1 MAQTHSQAELEAKAA
16 EIRHYV
22 ALHWGWFL
30 GLGVFLIIAG
40 GAAIAFPLVS
50 TLAAKFALGW
60 LFLFVGV
67 VNVVHAFSTSGWRA
81 FGLNLLV
88 GLLFLVAGGYL
99 AFFPFTGIITLTL
112 ILAALFIVEG
122 YLEIMMA
129 VRLQPD
135 AGWWWVLL
143 SGILAVAVGIL
154 IALGL
159 PDTAIWTIGL
169 LTGINLLASGIS
181 YVFLA
186 LQGRSAHRR
195 EMTA

>member
-1 MAQTHSQAELEAKAA
+1 MAQTLSQADLEAKAA

-22 ALHWGWFL
+22 GLHWGWFL
-30 GLGVFLIIAG
+30 GLGIFLVLAG
-40 GAAIAFPLVS
+40 IAAIAFPFVS
-50 TLAAKFALGW
+50 TLAAKFTLGW
-60 LFLFVGV
+60 LFLLVGAF
-67 VNVVHAFSTSGWRA
+67 NIVHAFGTSGWRA
-81 FGLNLLV
+81 FGFNLLV
-88 GLLFLVAGGYL
+88 GLLFTVAGAYL

-112 ILAALFIVEG
+112 VLAALFLVEG

-143 SGILAVAVGIL
+143 SGILAVAAGIL

-159 PDTAIWTIGL
+159 PATATWAIGL
-169 LTGINLLASGIS
+169 LVGINLLASGLS

-186 LQGRSAHRR
+186 LSGRSAHQR
-195 EMTA
+195 EQTA